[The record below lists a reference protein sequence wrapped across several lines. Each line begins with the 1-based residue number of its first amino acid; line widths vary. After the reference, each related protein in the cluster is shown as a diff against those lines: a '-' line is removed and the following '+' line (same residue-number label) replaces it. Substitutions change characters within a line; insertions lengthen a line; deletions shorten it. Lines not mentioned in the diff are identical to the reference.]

1 MLASLTRRLSTL
13 AVRSP
18 APAFTAQAVMPSGEF
33 KQVTNADFKG
43 KYVVMFWYPRE

>member
-1 MLASLTRRLSTL
+1 MLAALSRRLSTL

-33 KQVTNADFKG
+33 KQITNADYKG
-43 KYVVMFWYPRE
+43 KYVVLFWYP